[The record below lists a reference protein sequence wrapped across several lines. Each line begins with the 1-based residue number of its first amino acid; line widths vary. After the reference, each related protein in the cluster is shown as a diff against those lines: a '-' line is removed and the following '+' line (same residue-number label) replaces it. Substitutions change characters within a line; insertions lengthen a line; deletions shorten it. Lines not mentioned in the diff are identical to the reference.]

1 MKRFL
6 FWLFVLTLA
15 ALNWAALHDILK
27 GEQNVWMEWTVV
39 VVSITLLAV
48 WAGRRILQND
58 KR

>member
-1 MKRFL
+1 MKRIL
-6 FWLFVLTLA
+6 FWLFVLALT

-27 GEQNVWMEWTVV
+27 GEQDVWMEWTVV
-39 VVSITLLAV
+39 VGSTALLAV